1 MAADK
6 YITVWDPASFA
17 NTRAS
22 LLVDTSG
29 LKISSVRGGASM
41 ASSMSIVGGFAA
53 ALHSS
58 SKVFAKAPTW
68 REAPLVTLTER

>member
-1 MAADK
+1 MSDS
-6 YITVWDPASFA
+6 YITIWDPASFA
-17 NTRAS
+17 NTQAP

-41 ASSMSIVGGFAA
+41 ASTMSTVGGFAA

-58 SKVFAKAPTW
+58 SKTFASAPTTQ
-68 REAPLVTLTER
+68 EAMLVTLTEL